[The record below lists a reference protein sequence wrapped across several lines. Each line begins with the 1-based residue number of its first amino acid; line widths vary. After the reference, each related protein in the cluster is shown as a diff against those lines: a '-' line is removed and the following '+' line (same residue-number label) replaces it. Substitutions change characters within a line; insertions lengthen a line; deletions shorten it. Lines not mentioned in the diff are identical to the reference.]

1 MGKKLLTS
9 IDDLTFNQQGLIPA
23 IVQDEKSLQVLMLAY
38 MNKESLK
45 KSLEIGETVFFSRSR
60 QEIWHKGAT
69 SGHIQKIKTI
79 YYDCDADTLLIFVN
93 QTGNACHEDVFS
105 CFHYQLQFDES
116 GKEVINNDSRT
127 SSGLGPILDEL
138 FSLIRKRQRELPA
151 GAYTTY
157 LFEKGIDK
165 ILKKVGEESAETIIA
180 AKNRI
185 QSEVVYETSD
195 LFYHLLV
202 MLVEQDIDIKDIA
215 AELAGR
221 RK

>member
-1 MGKKLLTS
+1 MSRKLLTS
-9 IDDLTFNQQGLIPA
+9 IEDLTFNQQGLIPA
-23 IVQDEKSLQVLMLAY
+23 IVQDEQSLQVLMLAY
-38 MNKESLK
+38 MNKESLA

-69 SGHIQKIKTI
+69 SGHIQKIKAI
-79 YYDCDADTLLIFVN
+79 YYDCDADTLLIFVD
-93 QTGNACHEDVFS
+93 QTGNACHEDVYS
-105 CFHYQLQFDES
+105 CFHYQLQLDGS
-116 GKEVINNDSRT
+116 GKEVISDRIAK
-127 SSGLGPILDEL
+127 SGLGSILDEL
-138 FSLIRKRQRELPA
+138 FQLILKRQRELPV

-157 LFEKGIDK
+157 LFDKGIDK

-185 QSEVVYETSD
+185 KSEVIYETSD

-202 MLVEQDIDIKDIA
+202 MLVEQGVDIQDIA